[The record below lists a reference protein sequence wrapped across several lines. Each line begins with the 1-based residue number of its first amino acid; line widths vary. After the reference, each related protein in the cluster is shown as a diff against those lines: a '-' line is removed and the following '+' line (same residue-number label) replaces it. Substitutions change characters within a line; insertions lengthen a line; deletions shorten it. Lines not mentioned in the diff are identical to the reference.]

1 MELRVSS
8 KILSVASTFFKTM
21 FESGF
26 REALEPHFDL
36 TPTQIP
42 LPDDDRIAL
51 TTVCRVVH
59 YRARE
64 APQALTADDLV
75 RIEAICDKYDFTEA
89 LQMWSSSVLRTEIA
103 RADIDDMY
111 KLLEAVSLLDSW
123 EEYGQ
128 VLTQIILRRL
138 GPCKHSPMNTISEEH
153 VGHDSRQALEKS
165 VEYLEAKRHDAIFAV
180 IVAVEK
186 AVSAFFW
193 MDFQGLGHPGGVNR
207 LYRDYALRMQEKLRE
222 IRGAILNAKLGVS

>member
-1 MELRVSS
+1 MLDPAPENVRAVMTSLGKIFCGRSERVKELLPR
-8 KILSVASTFFKTM
+8 LLNLA
-21 FESGF
+21 

-36 TPTQIP
+36 TLTQIP

-64 APQALTADDLV
+64 APQTLIADDLV
-75 RIEAICDKYDFTEA
+75 RIEAICDN
-89 LQMWSSSVLRTEIA
+89 SSVLRTEIA
-103 RADIDDMY
+103 RADTDYMH

-165 VEYLEAKRHDAIFAV
+165 VEYLEAKRHDAIFPV

-193 MDFQGLGHPGGVNR
+193 MDSQV
-207 LYRDYALRMQEKLRE
+207 
-222 IRGAILNAKLGVS
+222 